1 MSPADRREEL
11 EQQLATLRETLRQHI
26 VDEDAIKARLEHA
39 KEQQAKWETWCR
51 EEREMVK
58 HLRAELEKRD
68 E

>member
-1 MSPADRREEL
+1 MSPADRCEEL
-11 EQQLATLRETLRQHI
+11 EQQLATLREAFRQHS
-26 VDEDAIKARLEHA
+26 VDEDAIKARLKRA

-51 EEREMVK
+51 EERELVK